1 MRGLAIGRT
10 AGTVSLVIAALSVA
24 GGPVSA
30 ATLVL
35 KDGSV
40 VHGDI
45 KTLQDSV
52 YTVETDALGTVR
64 VRQQDI
70 RSIDLSDEPAS
81 GTPLSSSA
89 GKSPAQQPAAVQ
101 DLQSQMMQIPGLF
114 SMIQALQSDPEVQ
127 AVLSDPEITR
137 AVASGDFAKLM
148 NNPKIIALLGNANVR
163 EVIDEVQ

>member
-1 MRGLAIGRT
+1 MHGLAFGRT
-10 AGTVSLVIAALSVA
+10 ADILSLVIAALAVA

-40 VHGDI
+40 VHGEI

-70 RSIDLSDEPAS
+70 RSIDLSDESAS

-89 GKSPAQQPAAVQ
+89 GKSPAQQPEVQ
-101 DLQSQMMQIPGLF
+101 DLQSQMLQIPGLF

-127 AVLSDPEITR
+127 AVLSDPEITS

-148 NNPKIIALLGNANVR
+148 SNPKIIALLGNANVR